1 MAAITLRS
9 ASSGSSRPL
18 GDLLPG
24 DRVDLAVLYRGDRHP
39 QSRKGQ
45 GVTLLGRL
53 LHVLPDLFLESQGY
67 RLLIFFIFF
76 KARFL
81 AASVFFFFLT
91 LGFS

>member
-1 MAAITLRS
+1 M
-9 ASSGSSRPL
+9 
-18 GDLLPG
+18 
-24 DRVDLAVLYRGDRHP
+24 
-39 QSRKGQ
+39 
-45 GVTLLGRL
+45 LLGRL